1 MVIGSARNRKQ
12 YNRERKFFKDNG
24 YASWEVEK

>member
-12 YNRERKFFKDNG
+12 YNRERNFFKEKG
-24 YASWEVEK
+24 VASWEVEK